1 MDIVR
6 MENISQA
13 QVNHTAKIEKV
24 QNTHKVADN
33 LEFNDKYKEVED
45 REIEKDGKNNHD
57 VHITESTIGYNSAS
71 DMFFV
76 QIEKDGVKYKFPTED
91 IMRLK
96 AFLRDEVKKLNM
108 DS

>member
-24 QNTHKVADN
+24 QNTNSIDQH
-33 LEFNDKYKEVED
+33 LEFNDKYKEVENREVD
-45 REIEKDGKNNHD
+45 RDGRNSND
-57 VHITESTIGYNSAS
+57 VHIVESKIGYNTAS
-71 DMFFV
+71 DIFFV
-76 QIEKDGVKYKFPTED
+76 EIEKDGVKYKFPTED

-96 AFLRDEVKKLNM
+96 AFLREEVRKLNN
-108 DS
+108 S